1 MANDN
6 NRQDIRIKG
15 SGNVIGNNNT
25 VSSRRE
31 EHHHHHHHGGSSKS
45 GSDGDDAAGAGFGIL
60 FAALVVCWF
69 FVRQAPEIYFYIK
82 LGALV
87 SAVPLLGVVAFAFS
101 ENVPDNKQIAATI
114 FGFALSAATFFLA
127 QYGQDR
133 LDPQLLLFG
142 QQARDA
148 WAFWQG
154 LTEYGRNLVVG
165 NLTGAIC
172 LGTTAFFSLLMGIFV
187 LWHFVSD
194 ADVEDS
200 FILRLLN
207 PFRPSRGGILAGLAI
222 LVAWAFETGFV
233 FEVLKSAAGAING

>member
-1 MANDN
+1 MADNN
-6 NRQDIRIKG
+6 NRQDVRVNG

-25 VSSRRE
+25 VNSRRE

-45 GSDGDDAAGAGFGIL
+45 GSGGDDAAGAGFGIL
-60 FAALVVCWF
+60 FAVLVICWL
-69 FVRQAPEIYFYIK
+69 FVRNALEIYFYIK

-87 SAVPLLGVVAFAFS
+87 SAIPLLCVVVFSFS
-101 ENVPDNKQIAATI
+101 ENAPDNRQIAATI
-114 FGFALSAATFFLA
+114 FGFALSVATFFLA

-133 LDPQLLLFG
+133 LDPQLLQYG
-142 QQARDA
+142 QQTRDA
-148 WAFWQG
+148 WSFWKG
-154 LTEYGRNLVVG
+154 LTEYGRNVVVG

-172 LGTTAFFSLLMGIFV
+172 LGGSALFSLLMGFFV
-187 LWHFVSD
+187 LWRFVTD

-207 PFRPSRGGILAGLAI
+207 PFRPGRGGILAGLST

-233 FEVLKSAAGAING
+233 FDVLKPTVGQ

>member
-6 NRQDIRIKG
+6 NRQDIRIN
-15 SGNVIGNNNT
+15 GNVVGNNNT

-31 EHHHHHHHGGSSKS
+31 EHHHHHPHGGSSKS
-45 GSDGDDAAGAGFGIL
+45 GSGGDDVAGAGFGML
-60 FAALVVCWF
+60 FAVLVVCWF
-69 FVRQAPEIYFYIK
+69 FVRHAPEIYFYIK

-101 ENVPDNKQIAATI
+101 ENAPDNRQITATI
-114 FGFALSAATFFLA
+114 FGFALSVATYLLA

-133 LDPQLLLFG
+133 LDPQLLQFG

-148 WAFWQG
+148 WTFWKG
-154 LTEYGRNLVVG
+154 LTEYGHNLVVG
-165 NLTGAIC
+165 NLAGAIC
-172 LGTTAFFSLLMGIFV
+172 LGATAFFSLLMGISI

-200 FILRLLN
+200 FLLRLLN

-233 FEVLKSAAGAING
+233 FEVLKPAAGQ